1 MKLIDRIHT
10 EHPSFG
16 VLRLQDELSEH
27 NLCINHKRIRLI
39 INVFDD

>member
-27 NLCINHKRIRLI
+27 NLFINHKRVRLI
-39 INVFDD
+39 INVFDV